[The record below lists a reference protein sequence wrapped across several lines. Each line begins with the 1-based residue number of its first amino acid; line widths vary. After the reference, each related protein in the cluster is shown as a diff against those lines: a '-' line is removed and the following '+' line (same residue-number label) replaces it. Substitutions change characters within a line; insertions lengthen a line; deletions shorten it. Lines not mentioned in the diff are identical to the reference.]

1 MLPLYLILCALPLLT
16 VALAIRATVRHIR
29 LRKRPWI
36 PSLVILSL
44 SATAG
49 TLALLLY
56 LAAALAELHIFVLGR
71 GSNGWI
77 EGLTVFAV
85 AALLIGLTL
94 LTASARELLPTVAA
108 VVALVIHLP
117 AMSLLALFAMDSP
130 TYLTATGAGGDS
142 VVVERVYGF
151 HDLESKQT
159 YRKIGGFLMKPENCT
174 YYIGEA
180 DPPVEA
186 ETEPIS

>member
-16 VALAIRATVRHIR
+16 VALAIRAAVRHIR

-36 PSLVILSL
+36 LSL
-44 SATAG
+44 AVLFLAATAG

-56 LAAALAELHIFVLGR
+56 LMAELAELHIFVWGR

-77 EGLTVFAV
+77 EVLTVLAA

-108 VVALVIHLP
+108 VAALVIHLP
-117 AMSLLALFAMDSP
+117 AMFLPALFAMDSS
-130 TYLTATGAGGDS
+130 TYLTATGAGGDP
-142 VVVERVYGF
+142 VVVEREYGF
-151 HDLESKQT
+151 HDLEGEQT